1 MIRKFA
7 ISHQRIGSMSRLC
20 SRFFTSIND
29 MKAYHNIVEYIY
41 LRPEKTERFLEKC
54 ASCLQSSYYF
64 APSVYCI
71 FIHKLSENNRIQ
83 ILDYTEQSDL
93 KQHK

>member
-1 MIRKFA
+1 
-7 ISHQRIGSMSRLC
+7 MSRLC

-29 MKAYHNIVEYIY
+29 LKAYHNIIIVEYIY
-41 LRPEKTERFLEKC
+41 LQPDKTQRFLETC

-64 APSVYCI
+64 APSVDSI
-71 FIHKLSENNRIQ
+71 FIYKQSENNRIQ

-93 KQHK
+93 KQHGLKENTIAM